1 MNKNLLF
8 AMSVTAFVLVMP
20 GIAQASDNIET
31 VEATSS
37 TAQEEVEEFVEIR
50 LTMYA
55 RGQYEIKSEPSE
67 DAETLGISLLNTS
80 FDVIGYIGDWSVI
93 QTADDKAYIK
103 TVYLSEK
110 PISYTEEDL
119 YILAHVL
126 AGECQSCSD
135 DEQLYVGSVVLN
147 RMADPR
153 FPNTVKGVVF
163 QKGQYAC
170 VGDGNYY
177 REPTERNWANARMLL
192 ENGSVLPAN
201 VIWQSGGRQGKG
213 VYLRTKWHYY
223 CY

>member
-1 MNKNLLF
+1 MKKLFF
-8 AMSVTAFVLVMP
+8 AMSVTAFMMVMP

-80 FDVIGYIGDWSVI
+80 FAVIGYTGDWSVI
-93 QTADDKAYIK
+93 QTADDKAYVK
-103 TVYLSEK
+103 TVCLSEK
-110 PISYTEEDL
+110 PITYTEEDL

-126 AGECQSCSD
+126 SGECQSCSD

-170 VGDGNYY
+170 VKDGNYY
-177 REPTERNWANARMLL
+177 REPTDRNWANARMLL
-192 ENGSVLPAN
+192 ENGSVLPDN
-201 VIWQSGGRQGKG
+201 VVWQSGSRQGKG
-213 VYLRTKWHYY
+213 VYIKTKWHYY